1 VQLRE
6 ALMQVE
12 EIRLH
17 LARTESFRGFRA
29 APVALSA
36 VLAMSAALAQ
46 PLLIADPTHAVGAYV
61 LLWMATATVSLAA
74 AGATMY
80 VRSTQRNLGLLR
92 ETNWLAVEQFLPC
105 LVAGAIATAAI
116 VGAAPEH
123 AALLPGLWALFL
135 SLGVFACWRLLPK
148 PMFAVGVYYLFS
160 GAAALAWGH
169 GDQALSPWTM
179 ASTFGVGQALAAAVL
194 NFTMER
200 DP

>member
-1 VQLRE
+1 
-6 ALMQVE
+6 MQVE

-36 VLAMSAALAQ
+36 VLAMFAALAQ
-46 PLLIADPTHAVGAYV
+46 PLLVPDPTHALGHYV
-61 LLWMATATVSLAA
+61 LLWMATAAVSLGA

-80 VRSTQRNLGLLR
+80 IRSLQPTLTLLR
-92 ETNWLAVEQFLPC
+92 ETNWLAVEQFLPS

-123 AALLPGLWALFL
+123 AALLPGLWSLFL

-148 PMFAVGVYYLFS
+148 PMFVVGVYYLLS
-160 GAAALAWGH
+160 GAIALVLGQGEH
-169 GDQALSPWTM
+169 ALSPWTM
-179 ASTFGVGQALAAAVL
+179 VLTFGVGQALAAAVL